1 MLFRVPFQV
10 LATMIG
16 GCMTKIQDWAD
27 EKLRRLC
34 GRITPGKRLA
44 VLLTMFL
51 FFSIAS
57 VYIFVSGIYN
67 MGKNE
72 GQRIEIEHIKLL
84 ELQRKDSI
92 NLINDYDNGTDE

>member
-1 MLFRVPFQV
+1 
-10 LATMIG
+10 MIRK
-16 GCMTKIQDWAD
+16 CMNRIQDWAD
-27 EKLRRLC
+27 DSLRRLC

-44 VLLTMFL
+44 VILTMFL

-67 MGKNE
+67 IGKNE
-72 GQRIEIEHIKLL
+72 GRRIEIEHIRLL

-92 NLINDYDNGTDE
+92 NNQSKINDNGTIAREQE

>member
-1 MLFRVPFQV
+1 
-10 LATMIG
+10 MIG
-16 GCMTKIQDWAD
+16 KCMNRIQDWAD
-27 EKLRRLC
+27 DSLRRLC

-44 VLLTMFL
+44 VILTMFL

-67 MGKNE
+67 IGKNE
-72 GQRIEIEHIKLL
+72 GRRIEIEHIRLL

-92 NLINDYDNGTDE
+92 NNQLKINDNGAITREQE

>member
-1 MLFRVPFQV
+1 
-10 LATMIG
+10 MIG
-16 GCMTKIQDWAD
+16 RFIRKIQDWAD
-27 EKLRRLC
+27 DSLRRLC

-44 VLLTMFL
+44 VILTMFL

-67 MGKNE
+67 IGKNE
-72 GQRIEIEHIKLL
+72 GRRIEIEHIRLL

-92 NLINDYDNGTDE
+92 NNLLKINDNGAIAREQE

>member
-1 MLFRVPFQV
+1 
-10 LATMIG
+10 MIG
-16 GCMTKIQDWAD
+16 RCINRIQDWAD
-27 EKLRRLC
+27 DSLRRLC

-44 VLLTMFL
+44 VILTMFL

-67 MGKNE
+67 IGKNE
-72 GQRIEIEHIKLL
+72 GRRIEIEHIRLL

-92 NLINDYDNGTDE
+92 NNQLKFNDNGAITREQE

>member
-1 MLFRVPFQV
+1 
-10 LATMIG
+10 MIG
-16 GCMTKIQDWAD
+16 RCINKIQDWAD
-27 EKLRRLC
+27 DSLRRLC

-44 VLLTMFL
+44 VILTMFL

-67 MGKNE
+67 IGKNE
-72 GQRIEIEHIKLL
+72 GRRIEIEHIRLL

-92 NLINDYDNGTDE
+92 NNQLKFNDNGAITREQE

>member
-1 MLFRVPFQV
+1 
-10 LATMIG
+10 MIG
-16 GCMTKIQDWAD
+16 KCMNRIQDWAD
-27 EKLRRLC
+27 DSLRRLC

-44 VLLTMFL
+44 VILTMFL

-67 MGKNE
+67 IGKNE
-72 GQRIEIEHIKLL
+72 GRRIEIEHIRLL

-92 NLINDYDNGTDE
+92 NNQLKINDNGAIAREQE

>member
-1 MLFRVPFQV
+1 
-10 LATMIG
+10 MIG
-16 GCMTKIQDWAD
+16 RFIRKIQDWAD
-27 EKLRRLC
+27 DSLRRLC

-44 VLLTMFL
+44 VILTMFL

-67 MGKNE
+67 IGKNE
-72 GQRIEIEHIKLL
+72 GRRIEIEHIRLL

-92 NLINDYDNGTDE
+92 NNQLKFNDNGAIAREQE

>member
-1 MLFRVPFQV
+1 
-10 LATMIG
+10 MIG
-16 GCMTKIQDWAD
+16 RCINRIQDWAD
-27 EKLRRLC
+27 DSLRRLC

-44 VLLTMFL
+44 VILTMFL

-67 MGKNE
+67 IGKNE
-72 GQRIEIEHIKLL
+72 GRRIEIEHIRLL

-92 NLINDYDNGTDE
+92 NNQLKFNDNGAIAREQE

>member
-1 MLFRVPFQV
+1 
-10 LATMIG
+10 MIG
-16 GCMTKIQDWAD
+16 RFIRKIQDWAD
-27 EKLRRLC
+27 DSLRRLC

-44 VLLTMFL
+44 VILTMFL

-67 MGKNE
+67 IGKNE
-72 GQRIEIEHIKLL
+72 GRRIEIEHIRLL

-92 NLINDYDNGTDE
+92 NNLLKFNDNGTNSREQK

>member
-1 MLFRVPFQV
+1 
-10 LATMIG
+10 MIG
-16 GCMTKIQDWAD
+16 RCINKIQDWAD
-27 EKLRRLC
+27 DSLRRLC

-44 VLLTMFL
+44 VILTMFL

-67 MGKNE
+67 IGKNE
-72 GQRIEIEHIKLL
+72 GRRIEIEHIRLL

-92 NLINDYDNGTDE
+92 NNQLKINDNGAIAREQE

>member
-1 MLFRVPFQV
+1 MMGRCI
-10 LATMIG
+10 A
-16 GCMTKIQDWAD
+16 KIQDWAD

-72 GQRIEIEHIKLL
+72 GQRIEIEHIQLL
-84 ELQRKDSI
+84 ELQKKDSI
-92 NLINDYDNGTDE
+92 NRLNNYDNGTDSRE

>member
-1 MLFRVPFQV
+1 MNR
-10 LATMIG
+10 
-16 GCMTKIQDWAD
+16 IQDWAD
-27 EKLRRLC
+27 DSLRRLC

-44 VLLTMFL
+44 VILTMFL

-67 MGKNE
+67 IGKNE
-72 GQRIEIEHIKLL
+72 GRRIEIEHIRLL

-92 NLINDYDNGTDE
+92 NNQLKINDNGAITREQE